1 MASRAFDDEDSW
13 GYIRYRYAKLCSLIV
28 KDLYSHRVSTK
39 PRREMLSTIKNLQQ
53 ALAAWL
59 MSVPS
64 RYRPS
69 RTASPWTS
77 SLDEHIRVD
86 MEDKY
91 YEAALAIHR
100 WSLVFAGSDCGGEED
115 CPTSIKS
122 CLETAK
128 SVLSRTQSVSSDGS
142 NLGW

>member
-1 MASRAFDDEDSW
+1 MASYAFDDEDGW
-13 GYIRYRYAKLCSLIV
+13 CYIRYRYAKLCSLIA
-28 KDLYSHRVSTK
+28 KDLYSQRASMK

-64 RYRPS
+64 KYRPT
-69 RTASPWTS
+69 RTASSWTCS
-77 SLDEHIRVD
+77 SEECIRLDI
-86 MEDKY
+86 EDKY

-100 WSLVFAGSDCGGEED
+100 WSLVYAGLDRGFEED
-115 CPTSIKS
+115 CSTSRKS

-128 SVLSRTQSVSSDGS
+128 SVLSRTQAVNLDGS